1 LKKKSHGI
9 FFAIFRARYFFMNA
23 APNQG
28 IINTI
33 VATGIALEDAPTFCG
48 KHAYQA
54 KLDAVVATGIATK
67 DAPSYAARRAQD
79 SRRICTIFC
88 ATENCKIRV
97 QQIDGYCNPCHKLVP
112 KKLTALPL

>member
-1 LKKKSHGI
+1 MEFSLLFFEPAI
-9 FFAIFRARYFFMNA
+9 FFMYA

-33 VATGIALEDAPTFCG
+33 VATGIALEDAPTFYG

-79 SRRICTIFC
+79 SRKICTIFC

-112 KKLTALPL
+112 KNLTALPL